1 MSTFKLI
8 VSTPDGHIFDDDVK
22 CLSLRG
28 TEGDLAVMAG
38 HIPFATVVKPGSCKI
53 ETEAETKEAEV
64 DGGILTVGED
74 KTILLSGS
82 FKWKE

>member
-8 VSTPDGHIFDDDVK
+8 VSTPDGNIFDDDIK
-22 CLSLRG
+22 CISLRG

-38 HIPFATVVKPGSCKI
+38 HIPFATVVRAGECKI
-53 ETEAETKEAEV
+53 ETENEIKQAEV
-64 DGGILTVGED
+64 DGGILTVGEE